1 MTTVKTFLT
10 NKGSFIQKD
19 TILLENDKLINDQ
32 QEVCNISNDSFV
44 NVAKNVGENS
54 IPINEEHPSL
64 LKIKENLTVK
74 SDLQFKP
81 VDEEFVNK
89 QIGRLNA
96 KKATGHDGISSKIL
110 KFARPVIVKPK
121 TNLIN
126 LTIECLK
133 LPYNAKNAMVTPLHK
148 NFFTTLIR
156 KTTALL
162 VFYLLFLRFMKG
174 Q

>member
-1 MTTVKTFLT
+1 M
-10 NKGSFIQKD
+10 
-19 TILLENDKLINDQ
+19 
-32 QEVCNISNDSFV
+32 
-44 NVAKNVGENS
+44 AKNIGENS

-64 LKIKENLTVK
+64 LKTQENLTVQ

-89 QIGRLNA
+89 QIGRLNV

-110 KFARPVIVKPK
+110 KLARPVIVKPI
-121 TNLIN
+121 TNPIN
-126 LTIECLK
+126 LTIECSK
-133 LPYNAKNAMVTPLHK
+133 FPGNAKMQWLSLCTKRIA
-148 NFFTTLIR
+148 TLIR